1 MIRRG
6 ATLAWVRVWGRA
18 ALLALAVAAAG
29 LSRASYT
36 PHARSVTL
44 QQIYFTAWQV
54 LIRFTLFAALLGLV
68 VVQITLSVAS
78 DFGLADYALELAL
91 RVLVLE
97 VIPLLTALF
106 VALRSGAAINTE
118 VALMQMSGELD
129 DMRAKGLDPLEREF
143 LPRMLATAI
152 SVAALTVLGC
162 GLVLVTAY
170 LAMYGFSPWGFDE
183 YSRTIARVFD
193 LPALAGFAL
202 KCLAFGLAV
211 AVIPVAAGTEAT
223 RQMRSAPVAVM
234 GGMVRL
240 FFALGLIEVLALA
253 VKYV

>member
-1 MIRRG
+1 MTRRG
-6 ATLAWVRVWGRA
+6 AALAWIRVWGRA
-18 ALLALAVAAAG
+18 GHLALAVAAAG
-29 LSRASYT
+29 LSPATYTLRART
-36 PHARSVTL
+36 VAL

-54 LIRFTLFAALLGLV
+54 LIRFAMFAALLGLV
-68 VVQITLSVAS
+68 VVQITVSVAR
-78 DFGLADYALELAL
+78 DFGLAAYALELVL

-118 VALMQMSGELD
+118 VALMQVSGELD
-129 DMRAKGLDPLEREF
+129 EMLADNTDPLEREF
-143 LPRMLATAI
+143 LPRVLATAI
-152 SVAALTVLGC
+152 SVAALITLGC
-162 GLVLVTAY
+162 GLVLLTAY

-183 YSRTIARVFD
+183 YSRTVARVFD
-193 LPALAGFAL
+193 PAALVGFAL
-202 KCLAFGLAV
+202 KCLAFALAV
-211 AVIPVAAGTEAT
+211 AVIPVAAGMEAT

-253 VKYV
+253 IKYV